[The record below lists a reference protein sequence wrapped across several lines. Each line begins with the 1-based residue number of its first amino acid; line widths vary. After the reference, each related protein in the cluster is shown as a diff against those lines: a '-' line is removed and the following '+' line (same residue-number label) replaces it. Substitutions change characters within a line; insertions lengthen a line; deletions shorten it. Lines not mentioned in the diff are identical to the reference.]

1 MFSFIICICIIFI
14 FVSFPYKKTYL
25 FLSRFVDLKLLLTAI
40 LLISIPV
47 IRFLLFPGNA
57 DVHHVTS
64 ADNDDLKTRMILTL
78 NACADVFG
86 WLCLFTGAIILLIV
100 ATQAVAA
107 IRENKN
113 KITKNEQHSEN

>member
-1 MFSFIICICIIFI
+1 MFSFIICICIIFL

-25 FLSRFVDLKLLLTAI
+25 FLSKFVYLELLFTAI

-57 DVHHVTS
+57 DVNNVTS
-64 ADNDDLKTRMILTL
+64 ADNDELKTRMILTL

-86 WLCLFTGAIILLIV
+86 WLCLFIGVIILLIV

-107 IRENKN
+107 FKEHKN
-113 KITKNEQHSEN
+113 KINQNQHDNEV